1 MSAFTQD
8 FIIQPAGRKK
18 HKTGA
23 MDVPARLWNPDGT
36 PFTGGSAYTLPAS
49 VTNAMLA
56 GGITADK
63 LAAGVI
69 PTVPKAAYVADPA
82 GDTPTKA
89 EYVALRDALVTAGL
103 MRPKA

>member
-1 MSAFTQD
+1 
-8 FIIQPAGRKK
+8 
-18 HKTGA
+18 
-23 MDVPARLWNPDGT
+23 
-36 PFTGGSAYTLPAS
+36 
-49 VTNAMLA
+49 MLA

>member
-1 MSAFTQD
+1 MSGPQVLFFCQ
-8 FIIQPAGRKK
+8 RKF
-18 HKTGA
+18 HGGLEQ
-23 MDVPARLWNPDGT
+23 VPLNGDRECAALQLRQAARNGEAETAALR
-36 PFTGGSAYTLPAS
+36 A
-49 VTNAMLA
+49 A

-103 MRPKA
+103 MRPEA